1 MNRSKLEQELAN
13 LLEIDVRPDLCDR
26 VMERISIET
35 TIEKSA
41 PEPEFKA
48 RFPLVAQFLKHL
60 SFVVA
65 IVALV
70 MGIQGTGWFF
80 DILSFG
86 VAYRLDKVLT
96 SPDLAM
102 SAGLSALACALFL
115 IGFALTEG
123 RRTRPALATRRLN
136 TGTP

>member
-13 LLEIDVRPDLCDR
+13 LPEISVRPDLCDR
-26 VMERISIET
+26 VMERISA
-35 TIEKSA
+35 EKTVEKPA
-41 PEPEFKA
+41 PEAELKA

-70 MGIQGTGWFF
+70 MGVQGTGWFF

-86 VAYRLDKVLT
+86 IAFRLDTVLT
-96 SPDLAM
+96 DPTVAM
-102 SAGLSALACALFL
+102 SAALSALACLLFL

-123 RRTRPALATRRLN
+123 IRTRLALATRR
-136 TGTP
+136 